1 VLIEPTQQ
9 QRPVVGWRSPV
20 SNEPSVDLPPPEL
33 PLTRTRSP
41 RRMVK
46 LQPRSTVRTVAY
58 WKPTS
63 RATSSP
69 RAPAAA
75 SSVAV
80 ATTAGAGA
88 ASSGRPGL
96 APNSGRVRR
105 QASHAAD
112 RPGTASTIDRNAQ

>member
-1 VLIEPTQQ
+1 M
-9 QRPVVGWRSPV
+9 VGWRSPV

-46 LQPRSTVRTVAY
+46 LQPRSTGSGRVEY

-88 ASSGRPGL
+88 ASSGCPGG

-105 QASHAAD
+105 QASHAAE